1 MSSTAHYIVK
11 SDDLVALRVAMSIL
25 LDECNQAILDGKTLP
40 VTEKYYQT
48 LKQTENNTRYTNLD
62 LISK

>member
-25 LDECNQAILDGKTLP
+25 LDECNQAILDGKWKFP
-40 VTEKYYQT
+40 EAIEAK
-48 LKQTENNTRYTNLD
+48 
-62 LISK
+62 